1 MYIQQINYVTIYMYV
16 TAWYKMK
23 MQRQFGIKIQKR
35 KLSACWLEN
44 TWIKQQK
51 NKKKRE
57 KKKKVCCVVFVYHIF
72 TEASRKTPSKVTLL
86 KWNCILFAFLPFQC
100 VRVPSEK
107 GVMSWMLKPKVHHL
121 IFFFFKSYYYFKE
134 KSITNNFL
142 RILG

>member
-16 TAWYKMK
+16 TTWFKMK

-35 KLSACWLEN
+35 KLSGCWLEN

-51 NKKKRE
+51 
-57 KKKKVCCVVFVYHIF
+57 KKKKFVVLCCVLYHIF

-100 VRVPSEK
+100 VRVPLEK

-121 IFFFFKSYYYFKE
+121 NFFFSLNHII
-134 KSITNNFL
+134 ITKKCQ
-142 RILG
+142 